1 MIIRVYIHIVSVNN
15 TAYNIFSSYNH
26 LRLSDKLRVNTIM
39 FFRGRVKRWY
49 MISVLGLGL
58 LSLLSACNKQQETNS
73 ESVQFALSVNT
84 DQVSD
89 QLTSQDSKNKAS
101 AKAAET
107 TVLERDVNHTNHFV
121 LSISSALNTEARVD
135 YTTVDGTATQGTDY
149 MSTSGTAII
158 PAGDTQVLIPVEI
171 IGDTVAESNE
181 TFILQISNPVGA
193 AFPTNNTQLSATHTI
208 VNDDGSTDAFA
219 SAQSTAR
226 FLTQTT
232 FGPTP
237 SDISRL
243 TGTVAADWLIAEFN
257 KTETL
262 HLPLVENYLAAVND
276 SNIVENAF
284 IPHTTSY
291 AFWKN
296 AMSASDQLRQ
306 RMAFALS
313 QIFVVSSFGENELYG
328 IPKSIAYYQDLMVKH
343 AFGNYRDLLEAV
355 TYSPAMGYYLTYM
368 GNEKSDPETGRVP
381 DENYAREI
389 LQLFSIGLV
398 MLNKDGST
406 ITDTNGKAIETY
418 TNKDITGLAK
428 VFTGLDLD
436 NSKITVEADY
446 LEIWHQPM
454 VILSEDH
461 SSAEKT
467 FLGTTIPANTAA
479 AESIRLALDHIA
491 NHQNVAP
498 FISRQLIQRF
508 VTSYP
513 TAAYIERVATVFE
526 QGSYTLPNGTTVGE
540 AKRGDLKATLAAV
553 LFDDEARSDSSRA
566 ENSFGKVREPI
577 IRLTNWVRAF
587 DVGTVTPE
595 LTEALNNTESAD
607 SLNQHPYRSPS
618 VFNFYRP
625 GYIPPSTLSGAA
637 NLTIPELQIVN
648 TNTIPSYINFITPFI
663 YNEMGDTD
671 TQELTDFFQMNHINL
686 DASQADKSF
695 ISAYSTE
702 KALATDPVA
711 LVDHLNTL
719 LTYGELSNNTRQ
731 QIIRVISDYAVDDR
745 LEAEDKAYNINQRI
759 YLAILMIMSSPDY
772 LVQR

>member
-1 MIIRVYIHIVSVNN
+1 
-15 TAYNIFSSYNH
+15 
-26 LRLSDKLRVNTIM
+26 M
-39 FFRGRVKRWY
+39 FFRARIKRWY
-49 MISVLGLGL
+49 MISVVGL
-58 LSLLSACNKQQETNS
+58 LSLLSACGNQQDTTS

-84 DQVSD
+84 DRVTTPLRNQN
-89 QLTSQDSKNKAS
+89 TNNKAS

-107 TVLERDVNHTNHFV
+107 TVLEQDANHTNHFV

-149 MSTSGTAII
+149 IRTAGTAII

-171 IGDTVAESNE
+171 IGDTIAESNE
-181 TFILQISNPVGA
+181 TFTLQISNPVGA
-193 AFPTNNTQLSATHTI
+193 AFPANTAQLSATHTI
-208 VNDDGSTDAFA
+208 VNDDGITDAFA
-219 SAQSTAR
+219 TTNSTAR
-226 FLTQTT
+226 FLTQAT

-237 SDISRL
+237 SDISNL
-243 TGTVAADWLIAEFN
+243 TGTAAADWVVAEFN

-262 HLPLVENYLAAVND
+262 HLPLVENYLAAVSAN
-276 SNIVENAF
+276 STVEENEF
-284 IPHTTSY
+284 IPHTPSY

-313 QIFVVSSFGENELYG
+313 EIFVVSSFGENELYE
-328 IPKSIAYYQDLMVKH
+328 IPKGLAYYQDLMVKH

-368 GNEKSDPETGRVP
+368 GNEKSDPDTGRVP

-406 ITDTNGKAIETY
+406 ITDANGKVIETY

-436 NSKITVEADY
+436 NSKIVTDADY
-446 LEIWHQPM
+446 YEIWHQAM
-454 VILSEDH
+454 IILEEDH

-467 FLGTTIPANTAA
+467 FLGTTIPANTTA

-508 VTSYP
+508 VTSHP
-513 TAAYIERVATVFE
+513 TAAYIKRVATVFE
-526 QGSYTLPNGTTVGE
+526 QGSYTLPNGTTIGE
-540 AKRGDLKATLAAV
+540 AKRGDLKATLAAI
-553 LFDDEARSDSSRA
+553 LFDEEARSDSSRA
-566 ENSFGKVREPI
+566 QASFGKVREPI

-587 DVGTVTPE
+587 EVGTITPE
-595 LTEALNNTESAD
+595 LTDILNNTESAD
-607 SLNQHPYRSPS
+607 TLNQHPYRSLS

-625 GYIPPSTLSGAA
+625 GYVPPSTLSGVA

-648 TNTIPSYINFITPFI
+648 TNTIPSYINFMTTFI
-663 YNEMGDTD
+663 YNEMEDTD
-671 TQELTDFFQMNHINL
+671 TQAQTDFFQMNNVNL

-695 ISAYSTE
+695 ISAYTTE
-702 KALATDPVA
+702 KTLAADPVA
-711 LVDHLNTL
+711 LVDHLNNL
-719 LTYGELSNNTRQ
+719 LTYGELSNNTRE
-731 QIIRVISDYAVDDR
+731 QIINVISDYAVDDSVD
-745 LEAEDKAYNINQRI
+745 EITKTENINQRI

-772 LVQR
+772 LIQR

>member
-1 MIIRVYIHIVSVNN
+1 
-15 TAYNIFSSYNH
+15 
-26 LRLSDKLRVNTIM
+26 M
-39 FFRGRVKRWY
+39 FWQSRVKHGL
-49 MISVLGLGL
+49 IINVLGLGL
-58 LSLLSACNKQQETNS
+58 LSLLSACGNQQETTS
-73 ESVQFALSVNT
+73 ESVQFALSVSIDQIT
-84 DQVSD
+84 DQH
-89 QLTSQDSKNKAS
+89 TSQDTNNNTNNKAS

-107 TVLERDVNHTNHFV
+107 TVLEQDANHTNHFV

-149 MSTSGTAII
+149 IRTAGTAII

-171 IGDTVAESNE
+171 IGDTIAESNE
-181 TFILQISNPVGA
+181 TFTLQISNPVGA
-193 AFPTNNTQLSATHTI
+193 AFPANTAQLSATHTI
-208 VNDDGSTDAFA
+208 VNDDGITDAFA
-219 SAQSTAR
+219 TTQSTAR

-237 SDISRL
+237 SDIRNL
-243 TGTVAADWLIAEFN
+243 TGTAAADWLVAEFN
-257 KTETL
+257 KTATL
-262 HLPLVENYLAAVND
+262 HLPLVENYLAMVN
-276 SNIVENAF
+276 SSTLVENEF
-284 IPHTTSY
+284 IPHTSSY

-313 QIFVVSSFGENELYG
+313 EIFVVSSSGENELYA
-328 IPKSIAYYQDLMVKH
+328 IPKGVAYYQDLMVKH

-368 GNEKSDPETGRVP
+368 GNEKGNPETGRVP

-406 ITDTNGKAIETY
+406 ITDANGKAIETY

-436 NSKITVEADY
+436 NSKIITEADY
-446 LEIWHQPM
+446 LEVWHQPM
-454 VILSEDH
+454 TILEEDH

-508 VTSYP
+508 VTSHP
-513 TAAYIERVATVFE
+513 TAAYIERVATIFE

-540 AKRGDLKATLAAV
+540 AKRGDLKATLAAI
-553 LFDDEARSDSSRA
+553 LFDEEARSDSSRA
-566 ENSFGKVREPI
+566 QASFGKVREPI

-587 DVGTVTPE
+587 EVGTITPE
-595 LTEALNNTESAD
+595 LTDILNNTESAD
-607 SLNQHPYRSPS
+607 TLNQHPYRSPS

-625 GYIPPSTLSGAA
+625 GYVPPSTLSGAA

-648 TNTIPSYINFITPFI
+648 TNTIPSYINFMTPFI
-663 YNEMGDTD
+663 YNEMENADI
-671 TQELTDFFQMNHINL
+671 QAQIDFFQKNNVNL

-695 ISAYSTE
+695 ISAYTTE
-702 KALATDPVA
+702 KTLAADPVA
-711 LVDHLNTL
+711 LVDHLNNL
-719 LTYGELSNNTRQ
+719 LTYGELSTNTRQ
-731 QIIRVISDYAVDDR
+731 QIINVISDYAVDNSVD
-745 LEAEDKAYNINQRI
+745 EITKTENINQRI

-772 LVQR
+772 LIQR

>member
-1 MIIRVYIHIVSVNN
+1 MKHGLIIN
-15 TAYNIFSSYNH
+15 
-26 LRLSDKLRVNTIM
+26 
-39 FFRGRVKRWY
+39 
-49 MISVLGLGL
+49 VLGLGL
-58 LSLLSACNKQQETNS
+58 LSLLSACGNQQETTS
-73 ESVQFALSVNT
+73 ESVQFALSVSIDQIT
-84 DQVSD
+84 DQH
-89 QLTSQDSKNKAS
+89 TSQDTNNNTNNKAS

-107 TVLERDVNHTNHFV
+107 TVLEQDANHTNHFV

-149 MSTSGTAII
+149 IRTAGTAII

-171 IGDTVAESNE
+171 IGDTIAESNE
-181 TFILQISNPVGA
+181 TFTLQISNPVGA
-193 AFPTNNTQLSATHTI
+193 AFPANTAQLSATHTI
-208 VNDDGSTDAFA
+208 VNDDGITDAFA
-219 SAQSTAR
+219 TTQSTAR

-237 SDISRL
+237 SDIRNL
-243 TGTVAADWLIAEFN
+243 TGTAAADWLVAEFN
-257 KTETL
+257 KTATL
-262 HLPLVENYLAAVND
+262 HLPLVENYLAMVN
-276 SNIVENAF
+276 SSTLVENEF
-284 IPHTTSY
+284 IPHTSSY

-313 QIFVVSSFGENELYG
+313 EIFVVSSSGENELYA
-328 IPKSIAYYQDLMVKH
+328 IPKGVAYYQDLMVKH

-368 GNEKSDPETGRVP
+368 GNEKGNPETGRVP

-406 ITDTNGKAIETY
+406 ITDANGKAIETY

-436 NSKITVEADY
+436 NSKIITEADY
-446 LEIWHQPM
+446 LEVWHQPM
-454 VILSEDH
+454 TILEEDH

-508 VTSYP
+508 VTSHP
-513 TAAYIERVATVFE
+513 TAAYIERVATIFE

-540 AKRGDLKATLAAV
+540 AKRGDLKATLAAI
-553 LFDDEARSDSSRA
+553 LFDEEARSDSSRA
-566 ENSFGKVREPI
+566 QASFGKVREPI

-587 DVGTVTPE
+587 EVGTITPE
-595 LTEALNNTESAD
+595 LTDILNNTESAD
-607 SLNQHPYRSPS
+607 TLNQHPYRSPS

-625 GYIPPSTLSGAA
+625 GYVPPSTLSGAA

-648 TNTIPSYINFITPFI
+648 TNTIPSYINFMTPFI
-663 YNEMGDTD
+663 YNEMENADI
-671 TQELTDFFQMNHINL
+671 QAQIDFFQKNNVNL

-695 ISAYSTE
+695 ISAYTTE
-702 KALATDPVA
+702 KTLAADPVA
-711 LVDHLNTL
+711 LVDHLNNL
-719 LTYGELSNNTRQ
+719 LTYGELSTNTRQ
-731 QIIRVISDYAVDDR
+731 QIINVISDYAVDNSVD
-745 LEAEDKAYNINQRI
+745 EITKTENINQRI

-772 LVQR
+772 LIQR